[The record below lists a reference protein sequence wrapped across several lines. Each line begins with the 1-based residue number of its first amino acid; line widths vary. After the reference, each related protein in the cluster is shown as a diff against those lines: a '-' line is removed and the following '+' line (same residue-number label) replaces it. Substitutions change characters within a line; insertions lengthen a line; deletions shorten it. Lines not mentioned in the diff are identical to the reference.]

1 MPFMSDRRPFS
12 KVQWVMIIV
21 AIFAILFSLGKCA
34 TTNTSPSHSVF
45 SVPAPKSTSPRRQI
59 SPEQREKMKA
69 ILAPYAGSKII
80 TIATLSDEET
90 QAFGAQLD
98 SVFREA
104 GWQTEMQTA
113 MSSTPTPSIFL
124 RVPKSH
130 IPESKVKE
138 FSNSATDVTLTI
150 NDLPPQD
157 LAILKAFHI
166 LDMDCPLE
174 TMDGSKDNV
183 ELRIGSRP

>member
-1 MPFMSDRRPFS
+1 MSDQRPFS
-12 KVQWVMIIV
+12 NVQRAVIV
-21 AIFAILFSLGKCA
+21 VAVIAILFSLSKCFSP
-34 TTNTSPSHSVF
+34 NTSPSHSVF
-45 SVPAPKSTSPRRQI
+45 SVPPVKSASPRRQI

-69 ILAPYAGSKII
+69 LLAPYAGSKI
-80 TIATLSDEET
+80 TMVSSVSDEES
-90 QAFGAQLD
+90 QAFSVQLD

-104 GWQTEMQTA
+104 GWRTEVQTA
-113 MSSTPTPSIFL
+113 MSAGPTPSVFL

-138 FSNSATDVTLTI
+138 FSTSAADVTLTV

-157 LAILKAFHI
+157 LAILKAFGI
-166 LDMDCPLE
+166 LGVDCPLE

-183 ELRIGSRP
+183 ELRVGSRP